1 MPLPPAMPV
10 SSRRHAMVWS
20 WALPAPSNCVDWL
33 VQPGAPECDGRG
45 EQIRCWA
52 GHEQAETEGDR
63 QRQDKRGGDQC
74 DPLPTP
80 KHPMLLGALYYWVSS
95 LQARSKPVVFVQ
107 VNPGEPVSPLLE
119 RFAEAGAKHRLS
131 ISTRNQVSAV
141 KVPLPRNGGN
151 MV

>member
-1 MPLPPAMPV
+1 M
-10 SSRRHAMVWS
+10 
-20 WALPAPSNCVDWL
+20 
-33 VQPGAPECDGRG
+33 
-45 EQIRCWA
+45 I
-52 GHEQAETEGDR
+52 
-63 QRQDKRGGDQC
+63 QC

-95 LQARSKPVVFVQ
+95 LQAISKPVVFVQ

-141 KVPLPRNGGN
+141 KVPIVKRPRSTIGTGYRAKTSAF
-151 MV
+151 